1 MRKVVLVFPR
11 TGLDLG
17 SVNLP
22 LSLLSIA
29 STLPPE
35 YPAVIIDQRVTPEW
49 ETRLKAELAQSPICV
64 GLTTLTGTQIYY
76 SLKTAQFIRKHSPQ
90 TPIVW
95 GGMHVTTTEDQVIR
109 HPLADYAVSGEGE
122 IAFPLLV
129 QALVGKYPVEDVPA
143 LYWKTKAGDIEY
155 NGPAPEA
162 DLNALPPLPY
172 DLVDIEQY
180 VSPTSYLYEGVTR
193 LLPFEGSRG
202 CPFLCTYCSEPALT
216 RAYRTMKPTLFVER
230 CMAMVTRY
238 RLDHIVFFDD
248 EFFVNKTWATNVAKL
263 IDGRF
268 SWWCQTRANDL
279 LKLDLKLLERCGM
292 KIIAPGLESGSD
304 RILKSIKKS
313 ERVEHYIKANRMLA
327 ETSII
332 PQYNFMMGFP
342 GEEYEDLHKTVDLI
356 LQLRAENPNTVV
368 NQISVLTPLPGTE
381 LYGDAVT
388 KYGFEAPKTLEEW
401 ISVNRHA
408 VVTPWVKAKEG
419 MAATLQNLMYTSYFI
434 NTTKRYAKKFWWI
447 PPVIFDLYSKLVVWR
462 WKHKRFSETWDV
474 RFLRFIHKYFVNPA
488 QRDSYRDL
496 SDIPKTP
503 PHTISLTA
511 SQRPRRVRIVSNDPS
526 QNLILPERMQVG

>member
-49 ETRLKAELAQSPICV
+49 ETQLKAELAQGPICV

-129 QALVGKYPVEDVPA
+129 QALDGKYPVEDVPA
-143 LYWKTKAGDIEY
+143 LYWKTTDGDIEY

-172 DLVDIEQY
+172 DLVDVEQY

-216 RAYRTMKPTLFVER
+216 KAYRTMKPALFVER

-238 RLDHIVFFDD
+238 RLDHVVFFDD

-304 RILKSIKKS
+304 RVLRDVKKS
-313 ERVEHYIKANRMLA
+313 EKVSHYIEANRMLA

-342 GEEYEDLHKTVDLI
+342 TEDFEDLHKTIDLI
-356 LQLRAENPNTVV
+356 LQLKKENPNTVV
-368 NQISVLTPLPGTE
+368 NQISTLTPLPGTE
-381 LYGDAVT
+381 IYGEAVT
-388 KYGFEAPKTLEEW
+388 KYGFQPPLHLEDW
-401 ISVNRHA
+401 ITVNRHA
-408 VVTPWVKAKEG
+408 IVAPWVKAKPG
-419 MAATLQNLMYTSYFI
+419 MADALQHLMYTSYFV
-434 NTTKRYAKKFWWI
+434 NTTKRYAQKFWWI
-447 PPVIFDLYSKLVVWR
+447 PSFCFDLYARLIVRRWR
-462 WKHKRFSETWDV
+462 KRTLKDSLDIKV
-474 RFLRFIHKYFVNPA
+474 LRWIHTHFVNPA
-488 QRDSYRDL
+488 QREEYRDL
-496 SDIPKTP
+496 SNIPKTP
-503 PHTISLTA
+503 PKAIAPANSL
-511 SQRPRRVRIVSNDPS
+511 RPKRVRIASDP
-526 QNLILPERMQVG
+526 LIVPTRPDTEFA